1 MSSEV
6 EIRAPAEQTEG
17 TRSQILRW
25 LKAVGESVTENEPLI
40 ELETDKVTVE
50 VPSPGS
56 GTLREIL
63 KQEQDE
69 IGPGELLG
77 RIEADG
83 AVSGK
88 QTPVTAA
95 ATNDGVTAAA
105 TAALE
110 GASDAGVPAF
120 AATSLSPAV
129 RRLLA
134 ERGLEASDV
143 RGSGQ
148 GGRVTVADVL
158 AHGTIA
164 GSGGTGATHAA
175 ADGAWAG
182 RGAGGPGPTR
192 SAAGNSPSAMK
203 SAHVPA
209 DGASVAH
216 GPADVAADSAVVG
229 EPSVGRGA
237 GGHLGRSHS
246 ATGNSASAGRSAH
259 VPADGASVDHGPAD
273 IAADGA
279 VVGEPSADRG
289 AGGHLGPSHSATG
302 DAASAVKSA
311 HVPADGASVAHG
323 PADIAAP
330 SRLVPHTAT
339 RKRIA
344 EHMVQSLLHTAPHV
358 TTVFEA
364 DLTAVLEH
372 RQRNKDDFSRRGAPL
387 TLTAYFL
394 QATVAAIR
402 AVPEANSRW
411 TDSALEVFESMHIGV
426 ATALETGLVV
436 PVLRDVQ
443 SRDLFETAKGLDEL
457 VSRARDGHLTPP
469 DVRGGTF
476 TISNHGVSGSLVA
489 TPIII
494 NQPQSAILGVGK
506 LEKRPVVV
514 TSDDGEDRIVIR
526 PRCYVTLTIDHRVMD
541 GHQANRFLQTFLEHL
556 DAPK

>member
-25 LKAVGESVTENEPLI
+25 LKSVGDAVTENEPLI
-40 ELETDKVTVE
+40 EIETDKVTVE
-50 VPSPGS
+50 VASPGS
-56 GTLREIL
+56 GTLREIF

-69 IGPGELLG
+69 IGPGDLLG

-83 AVSGK
+83 AAGADAPMLKPGVAS
-88 QTPVTAA
+88 AA
-95 ATNDGVTAAA
+95 ATPAGAVASASGGAPTSAEGSA
-105 TAALE
+105 TAAR
-110 GASDAGVPAF
+110 A
-120 AATSLSPAV
+120 LSPAV

-134 ERGLEASDV
+134 ERGLDASEV
-143 RGSGQ
+143 RGTGQ
-148 GGRVTVADVL
+148 GGRVTVEDVL
-158 AHGTIA
+158 GRDAVTA
-164 GSGGTGATHAA
+164 SPPTVRATLAASDTARASATHA
-175 ADGAWAG
+175 DG
-182 RGAGGPGPTR
+182 
-192 SAAGNSPSAMK
+192 SIS
-203 SAHVPA
+203 
-209 DGASVAH
+209 
-216 GPADVAADSAVVG
+216 
-229 EPSVGRGA
+229 
-237 GGHLGRSHS
+237 
-246 ATGNSASAGRSAH
+246 
-259 VPADGASVDHGPAD
+259 
-273 IAADGA
+273 
-279 VVGEPSADRG
+279 
-289 AGGHLGPSHSATG
+289 
-302 DAASAVKSA
+302 AASA
-311 HVPADGASVAHG
+311 HR
-323 PADIAAP
+323 I
-330 SRLVPHTAT
+330 PHTAI

-372 RQRNKDDFSRRGAPL
+372 RQRNKDDFARRGAPL

-402 AVPEANSRW
+402 AVPEVNSRW
-411 TDSALEVFESMHIGV
+411 TDSALEVFDSMHIGV

-443 SRDLFETAKGLDEL
+443 SRDLFETAHGLEDL
-457 VSRARDGHLTPP
+457 VSRAREGRLSPA

-514 TSDDGEDRIVIR
+514 SENAEDRIVIR

-541 GHQANRFLQTFLEHL
+541 GHQANRFLQTFVEWLATSHL
-556 DAPK
+556 